1 MVFRVHVKQQINE
14 RLLGYFFSTCTA
26 NKNLQNAGLAW
37 FTDKVLLIR
46 CTDTIWLNTLCKALN
61 EEGARS
67 LIHVTGIFTADLASR
82 RTLQDQNL
90 VQGHVGLENALEM
103 ERLKKE
109 EQIIENTRLTAEAQ
123 GLRDQLEREAQ
134 ERAVVEGQFRVQLER
149 EAQERAVVEGQ
160 FRVQLE
166 REAQER
172 AVVEGQLR
180 DQLERKAQE
189 RAGVEG
195 QLRGTIKALEEQAEL
210 RDLVATEEAQELHAR
225 IKKLENEAVENAD
238 VGSKRARSGGEE
250 ALMSGVMAMLE
261 QSAFRER
268 DAALRERDMALKAAD
283 ERVADAHR
291 ERDAA
296 LKTADERVAD
306 ALRQRD
312 AALKSMSLT
321 ETKAKDK
328 EVVAGIMKKQRDAA
342 SDRQRKASSVI
353 TKFLDAMDIVEPV
366 EKQHALVFACNTAAK
381 LRTYI
386 NCYTYDGIGGAPSA
400 VHPGNNYAPLH
411 QSNLDGFIVVSDE

>member
-1 MVFRVHVKQQINE
+1 
-14 RLLGYFFSTCTA
+14 
-26 NKNLQNAGLAW
+26 
-37 FTDKVLLIR
+37 
-46 CTDTIWLNTLCKALN
+46 
-61 EEGARS
+61 
-67 LIHVTGIFTADLASR
+67 
-82 RTLQDQNL
+82 
-90 VQGHVGLENALEM
+90 
-103 ERLKKE
+103 
-109 EQIIENTRLTAEAQ
+109 
-123 GLRDQLEREAQ
+123 
-134 ERAVVEGQFRVQLER
+134 
-149 EAQERAVVEGQ
+149 
-160 FRVQLE
+160 
-166 REAQER
+166 
-172 AVVEGQLR
+172 
-180 DQLERKAQE
+180 
-189 RAGVEG
+189 
-195 QLRGTIKALEEQAEL
+195 
-210 RDLVATEEAQELHAR
+210 
-225 IKKLENEAVENAD
+225 
-238 VGSKRARSGGEE
+238 
-250 ALMSGVMAMLE
+250 LMSGVMAMLE

-291 ERDAA
+291 ERGAA

-312 AALKSMSLT
+312 AALKSMSLA

-353 TKFLDAMDIVEPV
+353 TKFLDAMDVVEPV